1 MNISMITAFG
11 CVPKKSLLGVVTA
24 VSAVTYL
31 SAGAMA
37 QDIKMTVSAI
47 GRPPIFSNTFVDVGE
62 AKGYWKKAGLDVNF
76 RWFQRGTDTAK
87 AVVTGDATIGFTATP
102 PAVNLIATGAPVVV
116 IAGMP
121 NQDWLIASDEVKS
134 CKDLK
139 GKTIAADGI
148 NNTRTLFLQSVLESC
163 GVKLSE
169 VKHIDLANQPLVKA
183 AIAGQVHNG
192 VWHIDELKQVE
203 GKTGKKWALI
213 DMPKNIYADL
223 HYAVLLSSKDAI
235 AKDREGIIRFLVGW
249 IQTQKFMSSTDP
261 KDQAEFAKIAS
272 DASQMDLA
280 VAKESIVEFQKLPYW
295 VNNDGLDQKQLVAQV
310 DELVKVGKMK
320 AETKPSYEKIVD
332 KSLYAEAA
340 KRAAAMK

>member
-1 MNISMITAFG
+1 MR
-11 CVPKKSLLGVVTA
+11 VLRKSLYAATA
-24 VSAVTYL
+24 LLAAVFTIPTGVSAE
-31 SAGAMA
+31 
-37 QDIKMTVSAI
+37 DIKLTASAI

-87 AVVTGDATIGFTATP
+87 AVVTGDAAIGFTATP
-102 PAVNLIATGAPVVV
+102 PAVNLVASGAPIVV

-121 NQDWLIASDEVKS
+121 NQDWLIASDEVKD

-139 GKTIAADGI
+139 GKTIAADGV

-183 AIAGQVHNG
+183 AIAGQVHHG

-203 GKTGKKWALI
+203 GTTGKKWNLVP
-213 DMPKNIYADL
+213 MPKNIYADL
-223 HYAVLLSSKDAI
+223 HYAVLVASKGAI
-235 AKDREGIIRFLVGW
+235 EKNREGIIRFLVGW
-249 IQTQKFMSSTDP
+249 IQTQKFMGSKDP
-261 KDQAEFAKIAS
+261 KDQAEFAQIAS
-272 DASQMDLA
+272 KASQKDLA
-280 VAKESIVEFQKLPYW
+280 VVKDSIVEFQKLPYW
-295 VNNDGLDQKQLVAQV
+295 VNNDGLDQKQLTAQV
-310 DELVKVGKMK
+310 NELIKVGKMK
-320 AETKPSYEKIVD
+320 EESKPSYDKIVD

-340 KRAAAMK
+340 KRVADMKN